1 MRKGCVGRLRG
12 GEGQPRDARQAVA
25 PTPSPVARPRR
36 VTERRGSSIMVLVE
50 SPRAGSGSGADL
62 AEIRRSSRNAVS
74 VSTRVGRSNERDCL
88 LRSSHALSAHVRT
101 TYANGAGNDHTQ
113 IPTRPRR
120 RSLIATVTVFDP
132 TGLVAAALFAR
143 ASFGDIMG
151 RIEAVEGSPRQ
162 PQPARGAHLGAKP

>member
-36 VTERRGSSIMVLVE
+36 VTERRGSSIMVLVG

-74 VSTRVGRSNERDCL
+74 VSARVGRSNERDCL

-113 IPTRPRR
+113 TPTRPRR
-120 RSLIATVTVFDP
+120 RSSIATVTVFDP